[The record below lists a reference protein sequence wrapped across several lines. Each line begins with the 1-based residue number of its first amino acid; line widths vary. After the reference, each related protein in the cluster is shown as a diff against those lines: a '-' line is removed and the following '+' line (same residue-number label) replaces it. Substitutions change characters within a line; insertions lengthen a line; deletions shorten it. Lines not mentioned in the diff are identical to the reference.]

1 MHTHVHIHTI
11 HMHICTYGN
20 TDCTNNWTAFFW
32 EYNQINQSTTD
43 LLGKKRKHIRY
54 MYLQL
59 VHDIH
64 YIKVCKTII
73 CTVPPSI
80 CLIHL

>member
-32 EYNQINQSTTD
+32 EYNQRNQSTTD
-43 LLGKKRKHIRY
+43 LLGKKKETH
-54 MYLQL
+54 
-59 VHDIH
+59 
-64 YIKVCKTII
+64 
-73 CTVPPSI
+73 
-80 CLIHL
+80 